1 MVWVKISLG
10 FTEVKN
16 RSMFTRGF
24 TQDMNLSVLGES
36 SAFVRP
42 INRPSVDFLPFIRHL
57 TFFSL

>member
-24 TQDMNLSVLGES
+24 TQDMSVLCES